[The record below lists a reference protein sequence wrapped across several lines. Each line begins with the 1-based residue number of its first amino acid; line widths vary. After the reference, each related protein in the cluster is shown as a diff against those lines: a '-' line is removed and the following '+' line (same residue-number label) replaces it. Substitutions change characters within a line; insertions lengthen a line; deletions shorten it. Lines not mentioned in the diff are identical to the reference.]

1 MAAALQRDEDI
12 RRLPELRRII
22 ELEADRA
29 LTFTPPPEPV
39 RSARSWRQARD
50 ALDRGIER

>member
-12 RRLPELRRII
+12 RRLPELRRIM

-29 LTFTPPPEPV
+29 RTFGPPPEPV
-39 RSARSWRQARD
+39 RSARNMRLEREAQE
-50 ALDRGIER
+50 RGIER